1 MIYDLLSALQGFP
14 GGLFRI
20 DQDALRFRKFVR
32 TESNLFLSNGE
43 VDQVN
48 QILEIASDRFAI
60 RQFCTDP
67 DAYSKAFSDEFHQ
80 MLYLN
85 AVKDGMR
92 KAISDSYDLAL
103 INLETDILKG
113 GNESIMRVTTVV
125 KEWQYALHI
134 ARSMVEEILN
144 GAKKHAAIFDCLYQK
159 YSAHSAKE
167 QNTHKVLSLCVGQFE
182 YVLFHHLAKW
192 LTNGVTSSSFFVNK
206 QEDGKFSLD
215 INTLPLQISAVS
227 ANKILFIGTWTN
239 TLRQRVSELGAES
252 DFQQLSDDF
261 VELLQKL
268 RLEKGEMDE
277 LRLVT
282 LSPTRMNWRA
292 FSGVI
297 EEAEQ
302 RIMRFIWQTCLKD
315 GHLIAALRD
324 LRDVFFLNRGDL
336 YLSLY
341 ETIEENYNHKSTPSR
356 FDLTRKWN
364 AISWA
369 CGFDKAENRFAIQ
382 TEKKVIPTGNGILEE
397 PYVTPHEDLGL
408 WPRLY
413 LNYELNDYMSLFLT
427 KEHIRKYGV
436 IFRLLNRVRNCHIR
450 MEGMSCL
457 RNTDE
462 QFAICRFKMIGWLN
476 VVEDYFHIEV
486 ISNEWKTLHDTFD
499 SKDVSKFTST
509 HEKYLLAI
517 AKKCFLVQRALLN
530 SFLAVVEVC
539 EEFAK
544 SSDLGCLAEFNQKS
558 RFFFDLIAK
567 MNGDKSESH
576 LASLTLGLNFNSVV
590 QLELNY

>member
-1 MIYDLLSALQGFP
+1 M
-14 GGLFRI
+14 
-20 DQDALRFRKFVR
+20 
-32 TESNLFLSNGE
+32 
-43 VDQVN
+43 
-48 QILEIASDRFAI
+48 
-60 RQFCTDP
+60 
-67 DAYSKAFSDEFHQ
+67 
-80 MLYLN
+80 
-85 AVKDGMR
+85 
-92 KAISDSYDLAL
+92 
-103 INLETDILKG
+103 
-113 GNESIMRVTTVV
+113 
-125 KEWQYALHI
+125 
-134 ARSMVEEILN
+134 
-144 GAKKHAAIFDCLYQK
+144 
-159 YSAHSAKE
+159 
-167 QNTHKVLSLCVGQFE
+167 
-182 YVLFHHLAKW
+182 
-192 LTNGVTSSSFFVNK
+192 TSSSFFVNK

-382 TEKKVIPTGNGILEE
+382 
-397 PYVTPHEDLGL
+397 
-408 WPRLY
+408 
-413 LNYELNDYMSLFLT
+413 
-427 KEHIRKYGV
+427 
-436 IFRLLNRVRNCHIR
+436 
-450 MEGMSCL
+450 
-457 RNTDE
+457 
-462 QFAICRFKMIGWLN
+462 
-476 VVEDYFHIEV
+476 
-486 ISNEWKTLHDTFD
+486 
-499 SKDVSKFTST
+499 
-509 HEKYLLAI
+509 
-517 AKKCFLVQRALLN
+517 
-530 SFLAVVEVC
+530 
-539 EEFAK
+539 
-544 SSDLGCLAEFNQKS
+544 
-558 RFFFDLIAK
+558 
-567 MNGDKSESH
+567 
-576 LASLTLGLNFNSVV
+576 
-590 QLELNY
+590 